1 MKEIHQ
7 DEFRA
12 LVRDNGSMKALHNS
26 DARVGGISMLQAL
39 EISVACER
47 WLASRGLR
55 TGGAWGENRI
65 QFGKKK

>member
-1 MKEIHQ
+1 MKEIPY

-12 LVRDNGSMKALHNS
+12 LVSDNGSMKALHNS

-39 EISVACER
+39 EISVACDR
-47 WLASRGLR
+47 WLASRGIR
-55 TGGAWGENRI
+55 TTGAWGENRM